1 MTERR
6 PRPRWTKRAIRT
18 LAWGTAGAAF
28 LTGLGAIGAAPQP
41 PAASALAP
49 VRQKVIVRR
58 IVRRIVIV
66 DPIQAPVWIPGSSS
80 SVGSAP
86 APAPAP
92 APPPVSTSGG
102 SHA

>member
-1 MTERR
+1 MTEARGR
-6 PRPRWTKRAIRT
+6 TRWTKRAVRA

-58 IVRRIVIV
+58 IVKRVVIV
-66 DPIQAPVWIPGSSS
+66 DPVQAPVSIPASSS
-80 SVGSAP
+80 TVGQAP
-86 APAPAP
+86 PAP
-92 APPPVSTSGG
+92 APPPAPASTTGG

>member
-1 MTERR
+1 MTEGR
-6 PRPRWTKRAIRT
+6 PRPRWTKRAVRT

-41 PAASALAP
+41 PAASAVVP
-49 VRQKVIVRR
+49 IRQKVIVRR
-58 IVRRIVIV
+58 IVRRVVIV
-66 DPIQAPVWIPGSSS
+66 DPVQAPVTIP
-80 SVGSAP
+80 VGQAP
-86 APAPAP
+86 SAPAP